1 MSEFQVTFK
10 GERFDVT
17 VSAKSATEAAEK
29 YKRLSEELNKALGQ
43 ASTKSQSKSVAVKPQ
58 GRRPSAKGTQSKLE
72 ELVDEGFFKTGKQLK
87 ETQEELA
94 KKGITKPVTHIA
106 PYLTEFVRNNILERE
121 QVAVGNRKVWVYK
134 EKPRT

>member
-29 YKRLSEELNKALGQ
+29 YKRLSEELNKVLEQ
-43 ASTKSQSKSVAVKPQ
+43 ASPRSRSRSLVVKKP
-58 GRRPSAKGTQSKLE
+58 GRRSSAKGTQSKLE
-72 ELVDEGFFKTGKQLK
+72 ELVGGGFFKTGKQLK
-87 ETQEELA
+87 EIQEELA

-106 PYLTEFVRNNILERE
+106 PYLTDFVRNNTLERE
-121 QVAVGNRKVWVYK
+121 QVSVGNRKVWVYK